1 VGLRTVGLL
10 RNKHGIPLQTLRIVN
25 DWLKKNYETPWS
37 DLRFWVANKQVFFED
52 EDPNSSA
59 LYTGRPPVQSVMA
72 IQLREVARETDQAI
86 ERLRQRQRIVTVA
99 TR

>member
-1 VGLRTVGLL
+1 VGLRTLGLL

-37 DLRFWVANKQVFFED
+37 ELRFWVANKQVFF